1 MTNNKKFVKL
11 TSVAMMTAVMAI
23 IAQISI
29 PLPSGIPLTLQT
41 LAVAFTGYLLGAKY
55 GTVSVGVYIALG
67 AVGAPVFSGFTGGFQ
82 KFLYPTGG
90 FIWGFLLL
98 ALSCG
103 LTEIVKWSKKERMTS
118 ILAGILG
125 ILLCHVCG
133 IIQFSSVMGTNPVSA
148 FIICSLPYLLK
159 DLLCVIA
166 AYLLS
171 CAVKKRSRFL

>member
-1 MTNNKKFVKL
+1 MNNRNTFNL
-11 TSVAMMTAVMAI
+11 TAVALTVAGMAI

-41 LAVAFTGYLLGAKY
+41 LAVAFAGYLLGAKR
-55 GTVSVGVYIALG
+55 GTLSVAVYIALG

-82 KFLYPTGG
+82 KFLSPTGG

-103 LTEIVKWSKKERMTS
+103 FAEITKWSKQEKTTS
-118 ILAGILG
+118 ILLGTLG
-125 ILLCHVCG
+125 IALCHLCG
-133 IIQFSSVMGTNPVSA
+133 IIQFSAIAGTNPLAA
-148 FIICSLPYLLK
+148 FIVCSLPYLLK
-159 DLLCVIA
+159 DILCIVG

-171 CAVKKRSRFL
+171 HAVKKRIRFL

>member
-1 MTNNKKFVKL
+1 MNNRKIFNL
-11 TSVAMMTAVMAI
+11 TMVALMVAGIAI

-29 PLPSGIPLTLQT
+29 PLPSGVPLTLQT

-82 KFLYPTGG
+82 KFLSPTGG

-103 LTEIVKWSKKERMTS
+103 MAEIKKWSRKERLAA
-118 ILAGILG
+118 ILAGTVGL
-125 ILLCHVCG
+125 LLCHACG
-133 IIQFSSVMGTNPVSA
+133 IIQFSAIAGTDPVSA
-148 FIICSLPYLLK
+148 FVICSLPYLPK
-159 DLLCVIA
+159 DIICVIA
-166 AYLLS
+166 AYFL
-171 CAVKKRSRFL
+171 AHTVKKRLH